1 MSARAKRVFVVMAG
15 GLLLL
20 AASPRTSLGQIV
32 GEERAAADT
41 AFLERR
47 YDDSAKA
54 YAQVVQTQRND
65 GEAWFRLGFSL
76 HASKQYSEA
85 VPAYRRAIELKYA
98 PLMSYYNIACVY
110 AMAGN
115 RERALTALEEAVA
128 KGYNTTDQI
137 EQDADL
143 ASVRDDPRYSAAV
156 RRTRDPI
163 SALGAGGRI
172 AALFGLWTLEG
183 EDGSAGTMT
192 GNVSAKGFGFH
203 LECYDGSGRV
213 FYVLFVFSAKAGVW
227 LASGA
232 DRFGGIYEGPA
243 SLSGSELVFSGRRAG
258 PAGGRRARVTVD
270 FGDPG
275 EAVVSMESMNQGAW
289 TTDRSYLAESSRPDR
304 RMNGGR

>member
-1 MSARAKRVFVVMAG
+1 VVVAG

-32 GEERAAADT
+32 GEERAAADA

-47 YDDSAKA
+47 YDDAASA
-54 YAQVVQTQRND
+54 YAQVVRTQRND

-76 HASKQYSEA
+76 HASKQYSES
-85 VPAYRRAIELKYA
+85 VPAYRRAIELKYS
-98 PLMSYYNIACVY
+98 PLISYYNIACAY
-110 AMAGN
+110 ALAGD
-115 RERALTALEEAVA
+115 RERALAALEEAVA

-156 RRTRDPI
+156 RRSEDPV
-163 SALGAGGRI
+163 SALGADGRI

-183 EDGSAGTMT
+183 QDGAAGTMT
-192 GNVSAKGFGFH
+192 GNVSAKGFAFH
-203 LECYDGSGRV
+203 LECYDGGGRV
-213 FYVLFVFSAKAGVW
+213 FYLLFVFSAKEGVW

-232 DRFGGIYEGPA
+232 DRFGGIYEGTA
-243 SLSGSELVFSGRRAG
+243 SLSGSRLVCSGRRAG
-258 PAGGRRARVTVD
+258 YTEGRRARITVD
-270 FGDPG
+270 FGAPG
-275 EAVVSMESMNQGAW
+275 EAVVSMESVNQGAW